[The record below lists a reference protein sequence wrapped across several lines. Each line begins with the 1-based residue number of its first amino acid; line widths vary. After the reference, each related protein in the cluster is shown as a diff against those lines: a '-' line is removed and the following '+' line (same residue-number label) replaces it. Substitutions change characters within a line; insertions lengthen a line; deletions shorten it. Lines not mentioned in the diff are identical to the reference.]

1 MGIDHHPPQRL
12 RSQGICLPLYQ
23 RSLSDRVNREGPSLG
38 IPMPSITYRILDIDD
53 VGNTQTDIEGVES
66 SDRTKSWL
74 RIRLTYYVV
83 SLGSMLLLI

>member
-1 MGIDHHPPQRL
+1 M
-12 RSQGICLPLYQ
+12 
-23 RSLSDRVNREGPSLG
+23 
-38 IPMPSITYRILDIDD
+38 DIDD